1 MSGSQTQPWVI
12 AGNPSD
18 AEVAAV
24 VAALTA
30 ATSAATQATAEARPG
45 SGPGPEETSGWSA
58 YWRGLRGA
66 LPSGPGAWTASGHP
80 RT

>member
-1 MSGSQTQPWVI
+1 MTGADAGPWVI
-12 AGNPSD
+12 AGHPSD

-30 ATSAATQATAEARPG
+30 TASAAAQAAAGT
-45 SGPGPEETSGWSA
+45 SVGPGPHDTSGWSA
-58 YWRGLRGA
+58 YWRGLRVA

-80 RT
+80 RS

>member
-1 MSGSQTQPWVI
+1 MSASQDRPWVV

-18 AEVAAV
+18 VELAAV

-30 ATSAATQATAEARPG
+30 AASAAAAAGGTAV
-45 SGPGPEETSGWSA
+45 GPGPEETSGWSA

-66 LPSGPGAWTASGHP
+66 LPSGPGAWTASGYP
-80 RT
+80 RS

>member
-1 MSGSQTQPWVI
+1 MSGSHTRPWVI
-12 AGNPSD
+12 DGNPSD

-24 VAALTA
+24 VGALTA
-30 ATSAATQATAEARPG
+30 AASAATQAASGAPP
-45 SGPGPEETSGWSA
+45 GPGPEETSGWSA